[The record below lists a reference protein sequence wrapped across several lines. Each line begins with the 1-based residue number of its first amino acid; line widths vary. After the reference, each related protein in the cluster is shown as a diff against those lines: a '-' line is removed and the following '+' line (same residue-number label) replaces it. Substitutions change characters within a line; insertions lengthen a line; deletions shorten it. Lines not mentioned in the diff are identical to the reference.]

1 MISAVFS
8 LFSGGLRGGSVY
20 LSADSKMVGGT
31 YKENVVVLRLGT

>member
-20 LSADSKMVGGT
+20 LSVDSENVRGT
-31 YKENVVVLRLGT
+31 YKEDVMVLGLGT

>member
-20 LSADSKMVGGT
+20 LSADPKMVRGT
-31 YKENVVVLRLGT
+31 YKEDVVVLRLST